1 MATNTIHRKLPPLSQ
16 LPLLLLLLLVTIYS
30 LGAAV
35 LISGFVPTRST
46 TPLMRLP
53 TNGRSEVRLLPRII
67 CLRAAGT
74 GDEETNHGEDNNKNN
89 SNEEEE
95 DDDDESM
102 INNNDFFFDVSK
114 TNIDSRSSM
123 DAGIYEMLGSGGGGG
138 FLSNSGGSATSTGNS
153 GAFIG
158 NGNGKQHSNH
168 HERSSLRSN
177 TVVVM
182 DWECILD
189 ALPYH
194 IELGIHAARTT
205 WPHLNDLCNFDTD
218 REWLENKLIAMSH
231 VLGSPE
237 GPDKSRHVACE
248 FALATRL
255 ILEEQALDRNESTGK
270 NGKYARKFHPRSE
283 INGNNEFEED
293 SRSRR
298 PLTAGELAVNWREFI
313 RSTLIVKYARGPDG
327 KLAETEALEALEQAI
342 EDYLLGN
349 NNNNNNNNIET
360 NETNNSSNIN
370 SNINSN
376 SAAPTTNWKLAK
388 SLPLFPQTKF
398 ALRNSSTK
406 LVVRISHKFDNDI
419 VARSLNKQLRLLPHE
434 RIAKTYKPEN
444 AIRRLF
450 LNHNK
455 NIVLLLKPDYKY
467 EFFNPN
473 ETTNVCQ
480 SESENILGSTNNTN
494 TKNNKMNEENCLKD
508 ILKIT
513 HQCDNSQVARS
524 KEQQQQQQQQTE
536 EEQPTTPSIVWVDS
550 SWHRLQG
557 LAPVFGDTIP
567 GGRNGSKNTARCSV
581 AKEGD
586 ENEID
591 KDNEIAQ
598 TVWLSLW
605 LAEWP
610 SKETS
615 RSSSSETT
623 KRKRIFSSSENHQ
636 AAMVYPW
643 TDSLSWDDA
652 EDILMPTT
660 WGSSDTA
667 FQ

>member
-1 MATNTIHRKLPPLSQ
+1 MATNTIHRKMPPVPLPR
-16 LPLLLLLLLVTIYS
+16 LLLLLLAIYS

-35 LISGFVPTRST
+35 RISGFVPTRST
-46 TPLMRLP
+46 LVP
-53 TNGRSEVRLLPRII
+53 TGRSEGLLPRI
-67 CLRAAGT
+67 CLRAAG
-74 GDEETNHGEDNNKNN
+74 GDEETNHDEDTNN
-89 SNEEEE
+89 E
-95 DDDDESM
+95 DDSM
-102 INNNDFFFDVSK
+102 INDFFFGVSK

-123 DAGIYEMLGSGGGGG
+123 DAGIHEMLGGGGG
-138 FLSNSGGSATSTGNS
+138 GISSTSGGSTTGTSSS
-153 GAFIG
+153 GAFA
-158 NGNGKQHSNH
+158 GKGKHSNH
-168 HERSSLRSN
+168 HERSLRN

-218 REWLENKLIAMSH
+218 REWLENKLLAISH

-270 NGKYARKFHPRSE
+270 NGKYARKFHPRSD

-313 RSTLIVKYARGPDG
+313 RSTLIVKYSRGPDG
-327 KLAETEALEALEQAI
+327 KLAEMEPLEALEQAI
-342 EDYLLGN
+342 ENYVLGN
-349 NNNNNNNNIET
+349 NET
-360 NETNNSSNIN
+360 GEKDKKSKI
-370 SNINSN
+370 
-376 SAAPTTNWKLAK
+376 APTNWKLAK

-450 LNHNK
+450 LNQNQ
-455 NIVLLLKPDYKY
+455 NIILLLKPDYKY

-473 ETTNVCQ
+473 GTNEYR
-480 SESENILGSTNNTN
+480 SESIIGSTNNI
-494 TKNNKMNEENCLKD
+494 NNKKMNEEKCLKD
-508 ILKIT
+508 IMRIT
-513 HQCDNSQVARS
+513 HQCDNSQATHLKVQQQ
-524 KEQQQQQQQQTE
+524 QQQQQQQQTE
-536 EEQPTTPSIVWVDS
+536 EEQPTTPSIVWIDS

-567 GGRNGSKNTARCSV
+567 GGRNGTKNTASCSV

-586 ENEID
+586 ENNSAAGNHN
-591 KDNEIAQ
+591 DNERAQ

-615 RSSSSETT
+615 GSSSSETT

-652 EDILMPTT
+652 EDILLPTT

>member
-1 MATNTIHRKLPPLSQ
+1 MATNNIHRKLPQ
-16 LPLLLLLLLVTIYS
+16 LLLWLAVTINS
-30 LGAAV
+30 LGANV

-46 TPLMRLP
+46 TTPMRLP
-53 TNGRSEVRLLPRII
+53 TNGRSEVYLFPRIS

-89 SNEEEE
+89 SNEEEN
-95 DDDDESM
+95 DDESM
-102 INNNDFFFDVSK
+102 INSNGFFFDMSK

-123 DAGIYEMLGSGGGGG
+123 DVGIYEMLGSGGGGP
-138 FLSNSGGSATSTGNS
+138 LSTSWGGTTNTGSSSSSGGGGGGELT
-153 GAFIG
+153 
-158 NGNGKQHSNH
+158 GNGKQHSNH
-168 HERSSLRSN
+168 HDRSPLRSN

-270 NGKYARKFHPRSE
+270 NGKYARRFHPRSE

-313 RSTLIVKYARGPDG
+313 RSTLIVKYARGVDG
-327 KLAETEALEALEQAI
+327 KLAETEPLEALEQAI

-349 NNNNNNNNIET
+349 N
-360 NETNNSSNIN
+360 SKSK
-370 SNINSN
+370 
-376 SAAPTTNWKLAK
+376 SAVPTTNWKLAK

-419 VARSLNKQLRLLPHE
+419 VARSLNKHLRLLPHE

-473 ETTNVCQ
+473 ETTNDCQ
-480 SESENILGSTNNTN
+480 SASENILGST
-494 TKNNKMNEENCLKD
+494 KNYNKMNEENCLKD
-508 ILKIT
+508 IMKIT
-513 HQCDNSQVARS
+513 HQCGNSQAARS
-524 KEQQQQQQQQTE
+524 KEQQQLQQTE
-536 EEQPTTPSIVWVDS
+536 DEQPTTPSIVWVDS

-567 GGRNGSKNTARCSV
+567 GGRNGSRNTARCSV

-586 ENEID
+586 EIKSAADTEIQID
-591 KDNEIAQ
+591 NDNDNDNDNEIAQ

-615 RSSSSETT
+615 GSSSSETT

-652 EDILMPTT
+652 EGILMPTT
-660 WGSSDTA
+660 WGSSNTA